1 MFLVYIMHNMSIVI
15 SSGNNLENQKVLFHK
30 RSGAQRSQ
38 VRRFL
43 QNRVQPRNPAK
54 PRR

>member
-30 RSGAQRSQ
+30 KGFFYALYS
-38 VRRFL
+38 
-43 QNRVQPRNPAK
+43 
-54 PRR
+54 